1 MEGMAAK
8 YKRREEELVK
18 RVQEKEAAQQ
28 RVYSTFKS
36 FEKQVQASPRLEDTV
51 AQTEDFTLGLDVS
64 LQTDKHKLEVKLED
78 TEAQTDVSP
87 TKDVGFQTE
96 KRSVTPL
103 QYYQTRTEISSM
115 TEFSTELG
123 TAEVNLTSITSA
135 PSTSAAEEM
144 TCDTTTLTVEEKECL
159 KDLRKC
165 QSVIDQNNTVIKNV
179 KELHVLYTRD
189 ISRRIKRDPK
199 MHNKMRRKEEELFQV
214 KAELHAVEDKLRD
227 TKEELHKL
235 KEKSISDR
243 NLASKKVQTPQ
254 KMKGCLACSEL
265 ADKVED
271 LQNKLAAMK
280 AADDSTK
287 FRMNME
293 FHKIEM
299 DHLTRSS
306 HELNKKYLELKEE
319 YVCANFYLFN
329 FILIFI
335 LF

>member
-1 MEGMAAK
+1 
-8 YKRREEELVK
+8 
-18 RVQEKEAAQQ
+18 
-28 RVYSTFKS
+28 
-36 FEKQVQASPRLEDTV
+36 
-51 AQTEDFTLGLDVS
+51 
-64 LQTDKHKLEVKLED
+64 
-78 TEAQTDVSP
+78 
-87 TKDVGFQTE
+87 
-96 KRSVTPL
+96 
-103 QYYQTRTEISSM
+103 M

-319 YVCANFYLFN
+319 YENVVKMVRAQEAARIRAEPQPEQRDPHCE
-329 FILIFI
+329 IG
-335 LF
+335 